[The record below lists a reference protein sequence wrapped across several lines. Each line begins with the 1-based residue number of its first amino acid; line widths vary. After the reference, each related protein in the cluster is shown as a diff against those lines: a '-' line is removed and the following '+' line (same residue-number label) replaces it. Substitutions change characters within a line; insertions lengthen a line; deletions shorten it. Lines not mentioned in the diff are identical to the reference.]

1 MTAPAAPP
9 PPVDD
14 VHAQRARLI
23 AWLRAHGRTSCP
35 ALAAACDVPSVTSRM
50 SELIRGGWPIGR
62 IRGHLLTDR
71 GAWRRTTFYELTG
84 PAPQADLFNPA

>member
-23 AWLRAHGRTSCP
+23 AWLRAHGPTSCP
-35 ALAAACDVPSVTSRM
+35 ALADACDVPSVTSRV
-50 SELIRGGWPIGR
+50 SELIRDGWPIRRIGGR
-62 IRGHLLTDR
+62 LLTKR
-71 GAWRRTTFYELTG
+71 GAWRRTTIYELTG
-84 PAPQADLFNPA
+84 PAPQADLFDPA